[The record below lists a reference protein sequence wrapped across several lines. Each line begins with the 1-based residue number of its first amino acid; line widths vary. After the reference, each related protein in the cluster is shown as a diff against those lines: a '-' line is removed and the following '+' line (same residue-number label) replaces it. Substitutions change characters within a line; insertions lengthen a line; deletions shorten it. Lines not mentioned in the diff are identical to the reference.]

1 MRRVHFPGFSAIPAL
16 ALAALLAGGGLA
28 LAADMSN
35 LTFTG
40 DASFHGPH
48 GGQPIHVAVV
58 DSTTHKV
65 VAEKSGTVSKTAEPS
80 FSFTFPGVL
89 QAGKNYE
96 VDYWIDSNFGGGTLG
111 VCDAKQHDHQWRVKL
126 GKVTGDVFDKVV
138 VVTHQPA
145 KTTSVCSVFKKM

>member
-1 MRRVHFPGFSAIPAL
+1 MRRVHFPGFNAIPAL

-28 LAADMSN
+28 LAAGTSD
-35 LTFTG
+35 LTFSGNAT
-40 DASFHGPH
+40 FHGPH

-58 DSTTHKV
+58 NSTTHKV
-65 VAEKSGTVSKTAEPS
+65 VAEKSGTVSKTANPS

-89 QAGKNYE
+89 KDGQSYE

-111 VCDAKQHDHQWRVKL
+111 VCDAKQHDHQWRVNL
-126 GKVTGDVFDKVV
+126 GTVTGNVNHME
-138 VVTHQPA
+138 THQPA